1 MRRADGL
8 ELSPDEVILAAR
20 LVAAGVAAAERRN
33 GSASAP
39 AVQLRDQLTGFAR
52 EYLRETASVQV
63 DGDRETAKL
72 PAVVIVAGSADTTQV
87 TATAAAE
94 RLGVSPQ
101 HVRGLCR
108 ARALAGVKTGTGWQ
122 IEQWSVEERAALRQA
137 EGTR

>member
-39 AVQLRDQLTGFAR
+39 AVHLRDQLAGFAR

-72 PAVVIVAGSADTTQV
+72 PAVVYVAGSAATTQV
-87 TATAAAE
+87 TATAAAG

-108 ARALAGVKTGTGWQ
+108 AGALAAVKSGGGWR
-122 IEQWSVEERAALRQA
+122 IEGWSVAEIAARRREA
-137 EGTR
+137 S